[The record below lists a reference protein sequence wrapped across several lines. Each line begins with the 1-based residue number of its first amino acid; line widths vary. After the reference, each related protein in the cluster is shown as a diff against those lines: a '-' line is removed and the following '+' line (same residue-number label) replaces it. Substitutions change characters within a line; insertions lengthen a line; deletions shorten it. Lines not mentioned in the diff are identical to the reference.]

1 MKYSAKVKILTS
13 LLALLFVMSVDVA
26 WAWSN
31 QILPSDGTTV
41 TVAVEEVDPIEKY
54 RNAKKLSNDELID
67 LLKLTGF
74 KGEKLKIAW
83 AVAMREST
91 GRPTSHNDTP
101 STGDDSYGLFQINM
115 IGTLGSDRIDKFQQ
129 NGIQIDTKKQLFDP
143 VVNAQIAFYMTAK
156 GTNWGSWGYGPHAY
170 DGDPS
175 EPGIELWISRFS
187 E

>member
-1 MKYSAKVKILTS
+1 MNYSAKVKILTS

-31 QILPSDGTTV
+31 QISPSEGSTA
-41 TVAVEEVDPIEKY
+41 TVAVEVDPIEKY
-54 RNAKKLSNDELID
+54 RNAKKLTNDELID

-143 VVNAQIAFYMTAK
+143 VVNAQVAFYMTAK